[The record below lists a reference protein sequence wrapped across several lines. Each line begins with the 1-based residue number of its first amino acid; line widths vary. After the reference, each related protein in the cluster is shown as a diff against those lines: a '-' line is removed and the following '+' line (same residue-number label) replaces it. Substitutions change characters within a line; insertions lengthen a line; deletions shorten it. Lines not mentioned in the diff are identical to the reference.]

1 MNVQLLVESLIQ
13 VSLSLKAGEQLAIAG
28 KRLKNLPCPLTQKL
42 VQLAQ
47 KGSYFNFVTDELEI
61 YTLEYREAIA

>member
-1 MNVQLLVESLIQ
+1 MNVQLVESLIQ
-13 VSLSLKAGEQLAIAG
+13 VLLSLEAAEQLAIVG

-47 KGSYFNFVTDELEI
+47 KGRNLFFLNDEPEI
-61 YTLEYREAIA
+61 YILEYRQAIA

>member
-1 MNVQLLVESLIQ
+1 MKVQLVESLIQ
-13 VSLSLKAGEQLAIAG
+13 FILSLEACEQLAIAG
-28 KRLKNLPCPLTQKL
+28 KRLKNLPCPVTQKI

-47 KGSYFNFVTDELEI
+47 KGGNLIFLNDELEI

>member
-1 MNVQLLVESLIQ
+1 MKVQLVESLIQ
-13 VSLSLKAGEQLAIAG
+13 FILSLEACEQLAIAG
-28 KRLKNLPCPLTQKL
+28 KRLKNLPCPVTQKL

-47 KGSYFNFVTDELEI
+47 KGGNLFFLNDELEI

>member
-1 MNVQLLVESLIQ
+1 MNVQLVESLIQ
-13 VSLSLKAGEQLAIAG
+13 VILSLEAGEQLAIAG

-47 KGSYFNFVTDELEI
+47 KGGNLNFLNDAPEI
-61 YTLEYREAIA
+61 YILEYREAIA

>member
-1 MNVQLLVESLIQ
+1 MKVQLVESLIQ
-13 VSLSLKAGEQLAIAG
+13 FILSLEACEQLAIAG
-28 KRLKNLPCPLTQKL
+28 KRLKNLPCPVTQKL

-47 KGSYFNFVTDELEI
+47 KGGNLIFLNDELEI